1 MFNYRKVIATLITF
15 ILVFI
20 IIMSGYIYYHNF
32 DENNNKIYNDS
43 ISKIN
48 VGQIGIDY
56 NYTKIIFPN
65 TVNSNSN
72 FNIIILFNSNIS
84 IKYIYTQTSGFCVSE
99 WSFHYGS
106 YTENG
111 TTQGEFIG
119 SVAENIG
126 ILNITIK
133 APDHYYNG
141 YISLHL
147 VGNVPET
154 VIY

>member
-1 MFNYRKVIATLITF
+1 MFNYKKVIAILITF

-48 VGQIGIDY
+48 VGQMGIDY

-72 FNIIILFNSNIS
+72 FNIPIFSAREPINFPCLVPF
-84 IKYIYTQTSGFCVSE
+84 
-99 WSFHYGS
+99 
-106 YTENG
+106 
-111 TTQGEFIG
+111 
-119 SVAENIG
+119 SV
-126 ILNITIK
+126 
-133 APDHYYNG
+133 
-141 YISLHL
+141 
-147 VGNVPET
+147 
-154 VIY
+154 